1 MIPMVSLSEQI
12 EDTIPEQSAKATWA
26 INEITNTGI
35 DPQSVK
41 KVVDI
46 TFPCKIVY
54 QKFDGEVVVLNAKSA
69 TSHDVCSGINGVN
82 PIRTKEDKKNT
93 FLAAQIVIM
102 LTLIVYFTYRIKRKN
117 NPEK

>member
-1 MIPMVSLSEQI
+1 MIPMVSISEQI
-12 EDTIPEQSAKATWA
+12 EDTIPEQSAKAAWA

-69 TSHDVCSGINGVN
+69 PSPQACSDINN
-82 PIRTKEDKKNT
+82 IQEIKTNQETNKSWDTP
-93 FLAAQIVIM
+93 LAVLAITICA
-102 LTLIVYFTYRIKRKN
+102 LTLGVFVVKER
-117 NPEK
+117 